1 MHPYHCSSVRF
12 NRFCKPHRA
21 IQKNIPRRIALI
33 RGFTLLEMLVVLAL
47 IGVVTAIAAPS
58 MQAFLNNQKLSTGQN
73 QVYEGLHQSQS
84 KAKLQR
90 IKYEMSFRQFGNRVQ
105 WVSYSVGETPPSNAA
120 LSNLPWNTLSEGIQL
135 DPETTLVQNGDV
147 YRVRFN
153 DYGEVS
159 GQLGR
164 VTLSLTSGGSSKRCV
179 IVSTLLGT
187 MRTGES
193 HPEKKNKTCD

>member
-1 MHPYHCSSVRF
+1 MHLYHCSSARF

-33 RGFTLLEMLVVLAL
+33 RGFTLLEILVVLAL

-73 QVYEGLHQSQS
+73 QVYEGLHQAQS
-84 KAKLQR
+84 KAKLQH
-90 IKYEMSFRQFGNRVQ
+90 IKYEISFRQFGNKVQ

-153 DYGEVS
+153 NYGEVS

-179 IVSTLLGT
+179 IVSTLLGA

-193 HPEKKNKTCD
+193 HPEKKNTTCD